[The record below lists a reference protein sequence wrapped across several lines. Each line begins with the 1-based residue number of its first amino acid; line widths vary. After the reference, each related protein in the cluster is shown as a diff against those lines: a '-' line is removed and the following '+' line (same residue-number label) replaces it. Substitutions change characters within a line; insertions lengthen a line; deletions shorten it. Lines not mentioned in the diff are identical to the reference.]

1 MKKIITL
8 LTIVSSILFLSL
20 PVSALD
26 QKKEIIKLDNGYYLE
41 TIIEETSMARAANQK
56 TARKT
61 ANYKNAQ
68 GAIMF
73 SVTVTGTFTGSSSTC
88 TKSVA
93 EASSKNT
100 NWKISSKSASKSGN
114 KATAKAIA
122 KRYVD
127 GVAVE
132 TQNCTVTLICSSN
145 GSLK

>member
-73 SVTVTGTFTGSSSTC
+73 SVTVTGTFTYT
-88 TKSVA
+88 
-93 EASSKNT
+93 SSKNT

>member
-73 SVTVTGTFTGSSSTC
+73 SVTVTGTFTYTGSS
-88 TKSVA
+88 SVA

>member
-61 ANYKNAQ
+61 A
-68 GAIMF
+68 IMF
-73 SVTVTGTFTGSSSTC
+73 SVTVTGTFTYTGSSSTC

-100 NWKISSKSASKSGN
+100 NWKIS
-114 KATAKAIA
+114 
-122 KRYVD
+122 
-127 GVAVE
+127 
-132 TQNCTVTLICSSN
+132 
-145 GSLK
+145 

>member
-73 SVTVTGTFTGSSSTC
+73 SVTVTGTC

>member
-73 SVTVTGTFTGSSSTC
+73 SVTVTGTLHILVLRQHVQSQLLKHHLKIPTG
-88 TKSVA
+88 KFLQ
-93 EASSKNT
+93 
-100 NWKISSKSASKSGN
+100 
-114 KATAKAIA
+114 KALPSQEIK
-122 KRYVD
+122 
-127 GVAVE
+127 
-132 TQNCTVTLICSSN
+132 LL
-145 GSLK
+145 LKQ

>member
-68 GAIMF
+68 GAMLLLQVHLHILVLRQHVQ
-73 SVTVTGTFTGSSSTC
+73 SQLLKHHLKIPTGKFLQ
-88 TKSVA
+88 
-93 EASSKNT
+93 
-100 NWKISSKSASKSGN
+100 
-114 KATAKAIA
+114 KALPSQEIK
-122 KRYVD
+122 
-127 GVAVE
+127 
-132 TQNCTVTLICSSN
+132 LL
-145 GSLK
+145 LKQ

>member
-73 SVTVTGTFTGSSSTC
+73 SVTGKFLQ
-88 TKSVA
+88 
-93 EASSKNT
+93 
-100 NWKISSKSASKSGN
+100 
-114 KATAKAIA
+114 KALPSQEIK
-122 KRYVD
+122 
-127 GVAVE
+127 
-132 TQNCTVTLICSSN
+132 LL
-145 GSLK
+145 LKQ